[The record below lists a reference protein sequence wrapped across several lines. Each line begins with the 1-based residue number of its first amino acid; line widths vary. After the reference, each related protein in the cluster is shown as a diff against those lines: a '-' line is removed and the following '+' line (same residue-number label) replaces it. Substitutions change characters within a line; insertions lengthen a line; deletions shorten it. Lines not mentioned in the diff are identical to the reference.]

1 MNFENRT
8 TEAQLFS
15 ELCSHDEQNLQK
27 VRRCLLTSPCCCVS
41 VTSRL
46 ISYDSEKA
54 FETVLSLG
62 RYVAQ
67 FACVTSRL
75 VRHDGGD
82 TLAILDTLG
91 RHVATISAPAHSLQ
105 LSDILSE
112 NVTGAQRRDKI
123 VELALI
129 LLRLR
134 SAGSADADLP
144 AAASLSLGFY
154 LKFQS

>member
-1 MNFENRT
+1 M
-8 TEAQLFS
+8 
-15 ELCSHDEQNLQK
+15 
-27 VRRCLLTSPCCCVS
+27 
-41 VTSRL
+41 
-46 ISYDSEKA
+46 SYDGVNA
-54 FETVLSLG
+54 FATVLALG
-62 RYVAQ
+62 LHVAPL
-67 FACVTSRL
+67 ACVTSRL

-105 LSDILSE
+105 LSDILPE
-112 NVTGAQRRDKI
+112 HVTGAQRRDKI
-123 VELALI
+123 IEFALI

-134 SAGSADADLP
+134 SAGSADANLP